1 MKYRVLFSLMV
12 VFILSACNKYS
23 EGPAFSLLTRK
34 ARISNDWT
42 LQSYTKDGTEL
53 FDVNAEEQNLSI
65 EKDGSYSG
73 TIITT
78 ELGQLQSTSTNG
90 TWTFENSQSDVNFLP
105 AESLLGV
112 TYEIILLKNKTMK
125 IRQTDFNN
133 VVYDWTYIAD

>member
-1 MKYRVLFSLMV
+1 MKYRFLFSLLI
-12 VFILSACNKYS
+12 VFLLGACNKYS

-90 TWTFENSQSDVNFLP
+90 TWTFENAQSDVNFLP

>member
-1 MKYRVLFSLMV
+1 M
-12 VFILSACNKYS
+12 
-23 EGPAFSLLTRK
+23 
-34 ARISNDWT
+34 
-42 LQSYTKDGTEL
+42 QSYTKDGTEL
-53 FDVNAEEQNLSI
+53 FDINEEEQNLSI

-73 TIITT
+73 TTITNT
-78 ELGQLQSTSTNG
+78 LGQLQSVSTNG

-133 VVYDWTYIAD
+133 AVYDWTYIAD